1 VLLGPKSGYLQRDEP
16 TLSVDLGGGS
26 ARILEAI
33 AAELGVE
40 HCVVSEWGLREGA
53 LLAASAE
60 HVHTG

>member
-1 VLLGPKSGYLQRDEP
+1 M
-16 TLSVDLGGGS
+16 SVDLGGGS